1 MINYSNR
8 WMKEHQPLL
17 VAEYQVAEGAFI
29 STRWLKE
36 YPQHQIAQGAADLD
50 VSQEQYVRQRC
61 KKTSQ

>member
-29 STRWLKE
+29 STGRWLKE
-36 YPQHQIAQGAADLD
+36 HPEHQIAEGAEDLN
-50 VSQEQYVRQRC
+50 V
-61 KKTSQ
+61 